1 MNGNTKGFFPF
12 KNEIS
17 ICNWMNICTTAANI
31 EGSIFWRS
39 AFSKKNEGNIQIMMM
54 INSSQLQSKGIFYF
68 WIYSG
73 RVLSIHSDPC
83 QALTTKQTKMKNYRK
98 WKWEI
103 AKLVSKSQILTLAFP
118 TISTKSKASCQAP
131 LVFTKCGDAWNHNFD
146 FDKNW
151 SLPPQLLQPPGLRLP
166 GCLPPLQLPKTG
178 HWQAGKQ
185 VTGQSIQ
192 TNLKTPDPL
201 KTTLKTQQ
209 IMFLN

>member
-1 MNGNTKGFFPF
+1 
-12 KNEIS
+12 
-17 ICNWMNICTTAANI
+17 
-31 EGSIFWRS
+31 
-39 AFSKKNEGNIQIMMM
+39 MMM

-73 RVLSIHSDPC
+73 RVLSIQLDPC

-151 SLPPQLLQPPGLRLP
+151 IPSPTTPPTPRAPPAGLFASSPAPQNRSLASGEAGHRPINSNKSKNARSIKDHTQDPTNHVPQLSLNKLKICLGL
-166 GCLPPLQLPKTG
+166 
-178 HWQAGKQ
+178 
-185 VTGQSIQ
+185 
-192 TNLKTPDPL
+192 
-201 KTTLKTQQ
+201 
-209 IMFLN
+209 

>member
-1 MNGNTKGFFPF
+1 MISFSFYSSWESRACTLAVNTVRHPLWNTLFPSTQKLTF
-12 KNEIS
+12 KILWVFNDDDI
-17 ICNWMNICTTAANI
+17 
-31 EGSIFWRS
+31 
-39 AFSKKNEGNIQIMMM
+39 
-54 INSSQLQSKGIFYF
+54 SSQLQSKGIFYF

-103 AKLVSKSQILTLAFP
+103 AKLVSKSQILNLAFP

-151 SLPPQLLQPPGLRLP
+151 IPSPTTPPTPRAPPAGLFASSPAPQNRSLSSGGTSSLV
-166 GCLPPLQLPKTG
+166 TN
-178 HWQAGKQ
+178 KQ
-185 VTGQSIQ
+185 VSKLAI
-192 TNLKTPDPL
+192 
-201 KTTLKTQQ
+201 
-209 IMFLN
+209 